1 MINWAPGAYFCS
13 LIRYW
18 HFETIFALALQQNP
32 SAGWNFTQTLIWPND
47 TLFRKKK
54 LNLRCGVA
62 VAAKMARNGLKMA
75 QNGQKIK
82 CLILTLIIFG
92 KPPRVILTPF
102 LTISVMNWAHGAYIC
117 PLMRYWHF
125 ETIFG
130 LELQQNPSVG
140 QNFTHTLIWPNLTLF
155 WKKKLNSSCGVAV
168 AAKMAKN
175 GRKMAQNGQTIK
187 CIILA

>member
-1 MINWAPGAYFCS
+1 MG
-13 LIRYW
+13 
-18 HFETIFALALQQNP
+18 T
-32 SAGWNFTQTLIWPND
+32 
-47 TLFRKKK
+47 
-54 LNLRCGVA
+54 LNLCQKMPDKIQKDSAQSDHSILRKRPKWP
-62 VAAKMARNGLKMA
+62 KMANFHHILDVFSGLND
-75 QNGQKIK
+75 QNWPD
-82 CLILTLIIFG
+82 LSFG
-92 KPPRVILTPF
+92 KNPRSILTPV

-130 LELQQNPSVG
+130 LELQQNPSAG
-140 QNFTHTLIWPNLTLF
+140 RNFIHTLIWPNLTLF
-155 WKKKLNSSCGVAV
+155 WKKKFNLRCGVAM